1 MSESLVAIQPA
12 VQQFLD
18 RQHGLWIEGRQ
29 AASDSEKRL
38 NVYNPATGEVIASTA
53 DASVDDVDRA
63 VMSGWRAFVARS
75 WAGNCRRS
83 ASGSCFISPIWSNS
97 TARSW
102 PSLKRWSRANPSTF
116 PACLKSA
123 AP

>member
-63 VMSGWRAFVARS
+63 VMSGWRACATSWRLARPTTC
-75 WAGNCRRS
+75 W
-83 ASGSCFISPIWSNS
+83 
-97 TARSW
+97 
-102 PSLKRWSRANPSTF
+102 
-116 PACLKSA
+116 KSA
-123 AP
+123 PAGGRWRNTRPVIMAVG